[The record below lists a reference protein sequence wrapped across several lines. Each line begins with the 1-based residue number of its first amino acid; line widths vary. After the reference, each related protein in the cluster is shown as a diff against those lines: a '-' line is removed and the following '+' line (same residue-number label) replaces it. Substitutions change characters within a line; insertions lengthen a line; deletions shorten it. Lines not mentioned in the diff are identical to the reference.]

1 MVIVGNKCDLEDKKV
16 NKNEV
21 ENFCNEN
28 KINYIEVSV
37 LNEINIFETFLD
49 MARQLLK
56 KNMRIELK

>member
-37 LNEINIFETFLD
+37 LNEKNIFEIFLD

>member
-1 MVIVGNKCDLEDKKV
+1 MVIVGNKCELEDKKV

-21 ENFCNEN
+21 ENFCKEN

-56 KNMRIELK
+56 KICG

>member
-56 KNMRIELK
+56 KICG

>member
-56 KNMRIELK
+56 KRCG